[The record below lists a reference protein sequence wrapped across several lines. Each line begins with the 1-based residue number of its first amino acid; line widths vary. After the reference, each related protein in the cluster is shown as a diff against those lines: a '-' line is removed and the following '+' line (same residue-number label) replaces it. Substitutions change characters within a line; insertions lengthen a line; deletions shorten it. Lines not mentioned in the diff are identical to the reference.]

1 MNYSVIV
8 GNIGTVGNFTN
19 KAAARKCFNEY
30 RKLSRSQYG
39 RASGESVAIFRGAA
53 DSESDA
59 ELIAEFIGA
68 LETA

>member
-8 GNIGTVGNFTN
+8 GNIGTVGNFT
-19 KAAARKCFNEY
+19 KEADARKCFNEY
-30 RKLSRSQYG
+30 RKLSRSGTG

>member
-30 RKLSRSQYG
+30 RKLSRAQYG

-68 LETA
+68 RETA